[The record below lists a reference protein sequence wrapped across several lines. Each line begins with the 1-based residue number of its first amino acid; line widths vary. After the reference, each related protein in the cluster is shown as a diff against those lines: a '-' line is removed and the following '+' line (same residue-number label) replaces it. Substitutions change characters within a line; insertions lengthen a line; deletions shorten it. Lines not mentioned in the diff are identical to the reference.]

1 MHLGEIAA
9 FAGAMISWTAVPG
22 PGFAAVL
29 SRTLAAGPRA
39 GFAVMAGL
47 ALADALY
54 LIVAVAGL
62 VAIAKTIGPLLIVV
76 NYAAVIY
83 FIWQGGAPPRFQRSY
98 DWWC

>member
-62 VAIAKTIGPLLIVV
+62 VAIAETNGALLLIL
-76 NYAAVIY
+76 NYAAVTY
-83 FIWQGGAPPRFQRSY
+83 FIWQGIRLLSSGRPTLCGA
-98 DWWC
+98 